1 MKQNQL
7 VVGLF
12 AVVAI
17 SLAFASM
24 HFAQKPARESL
35 DFRAA
40 FVRTHRGALDALK
53 DCVTTGA
60 EWTLTSSTS
69 EVKGAA
75 LPAGREAECRKL
87 LEALGAVSVH
97 AAADGASVA
106 IVTAETGREGNGVTE
121 RVAYLLQP
129 GAFATSLPNATIT
142 LVDDEWYLVST
153 PR

>member
-7 VVGLF
+7 VIGLF

-17 SLAFASM
+17 SLAFAGM
-24 HFAQKPARESL
+24 HFAQKPTRESL
-35 DFRAA
+35 DFRAS

-60 EWTLTSSTS
+60 EWTLSATSS

-75 LPAGREAECRKL
+75 LPAGREAECKKQ
-87 LEALGAVSVH
+87 LEALGALSVH
-97 AAADGASVA
+97 AAADGSFVS
-106 IVTAETGREGNGVTE
+106 IVTAQTGREGNGVTE

-129 GAFATSLPNATIT
+129 GAFAASLPNATVT
-142 LVDDEWYLVST
+142 LADDEWYLVST